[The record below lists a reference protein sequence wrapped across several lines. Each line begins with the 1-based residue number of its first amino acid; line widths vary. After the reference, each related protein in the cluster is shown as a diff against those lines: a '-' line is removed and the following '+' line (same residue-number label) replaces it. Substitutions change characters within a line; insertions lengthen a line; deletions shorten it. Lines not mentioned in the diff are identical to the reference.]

1 VDPSVLQFQNQKLAQ
16 QLDVQRSEISFLE
29 GKFSQLKNKQSSYDD
44 TLMIVNRVWH
54 QVSELLHLHACMVVV
69 YFKGLDNKEQLE

>member
-1 VDPSVLQFQNQKLAQ
+1 MDPSVLQFQNQKLAQ

-29 GKFSQLKNKQSSYDD
+29 GKFSQLKNKQSAYDD

-54 QVSELLHLHACMVVV
+54 QVSELLQLHA
-69 YFKGLDNKEQLE
+69 